1 MADGGASGVSGAG
14 TPRVLV
20 VWCPDWPVVAVERP
34 GDAGPAV
41 AAGADG
47 SIGADGRPVAAG
59 SAGGGIPVAVVEGGR
74 VLACSAAA
82 RAAGVRQGQR
92 LKLAQRLCPAL
103 ELRDRDPEAETRRF
117 EPVVAAVEAFTPRV
131 EVLRPGLCA
140 IPVKGPGRYFGGEEA
155 LAAKVQGAVTA
166 ALAAAV
172 PTAAATDAGP
182 AAAGR
187 PVHPVDAESAAGVRP
202 APDPGLDPGTRPG
215 TSPDD
220 RGPAPVAEVA
230 EVVPLHPADAD
241 ADRTAP
247 RRRTAGVDELF
258 AATPAARD
266 GARGGFAR
274 PAAYPPEPARPDG
287 RPEPARPESRPDGL
301 GPAAAHPPEAPH
313 PAESRREGARPQP
326 DPSGPQ
332 PGGPAAGR
340 PGPPAAEGLAAA
352 PAPCGQVGVADGL
365 FAAVLAARAGVL
377 VPAGRTAE
385 FLAPYPVAVL
395 GDEVLAE
402 LLDRLGLP
410 TVGAFA
416 ALPAEAVA
424 DRFGPAG
431 TTAHRLARGLQ
442 PRPLVPRTGGP
453 DLSVEQRFDPPEPLA
468 EPLVFVARTLA
479 ERLHQRLAGAGLT
492 CQRVAVEVE
501 CADGRTVARLWR
513 HEGRLSATALAE
525 RVRWQLQAWQ
535 STGTFD
541 AGPAGGPRGPDGLRG
556 PGSPRGRRNPR
567 GPESRH
573 DSEDPGAGGFTALRL
588 VPDDLTPDQGRQ
600 LALWGQAV
608 ADDRVER
615 AVARVQAVL
624 GHAGLRRIE
633 PAGGRGPD
641 EQAVR
646 VPWGEPYDP
655 DAPADAPWP
664 GRLRDVWPT
673 VVHRTPLPAAVLD
686 ADGRPVTVD
695 GRAGV
700 SARPSTVTVRGRQL
714 AVDGWTGPW
723 PAVEYW
729 WDPAR
734 ARRRARFQ
742 VTVAG
747 GLALL
752 LTVEGG
758 VWLVEAG
765 YD

>member
-1 MADGGASGVSGAG
+1 MTEGGTAPGAGGAAV

-20 VWCPDWPVVAVERP
+20 VWCPDWPVTAVG
-34 GDAGPAV
+34 GDAGT
-41 AAGADG
+41 
-47 SIGADGRPVAAG
+47 
-59 SAGGGIPVAVVEGGR
+59 PVAVVAGGR
-74 VLACSAAA
+74 ILACSDAA

-140 IPVKGPGRYFGGEEA
+140 IPVKGPGRYFGGE
-155 LAAKVQGAVTA
+155 A
-166 ALAAAV
+166 ALAAGVQAAV
-172 PTAAATDAGP
+172 AAALARPPAERSGSGPAGGTGPDAGP
-182 AAAGR
+182 QT
-187 PVHPVDAESAAGVRP
+187 HPADAEAGAGHPAGPTPTTPGADRGTDPAATTGAARRV
-202 APDPGLDPGTRPG
+202 
-215 TSPDD
+215 
-220 RGPAPVAEVA
+220 RGPAAVT
-230 EVVPLHPADAD
+230 PLHPADAD
-241 ADRTAP
+241 RAGV
-247 RRRTAGVDELF
+247 RRRAAAVDELF
-258 AATPAARD
+258 AAAPAARD

-274 PAAYPPEPARPDG
+274 PAGYPPQERPAEYP
-287 RPEPARPESRPDGL
+287 PPAA
-301 GPAAAHPPEAPH
+301 GPAAPPTTPTSASH
-313 PAESRREGARPQP
+313 
-326 DPSGPQ
+326 
-332 PGGPAAGR
+332 GR
-340 PGPPAAEGLAAA
+340 
-352 PAPCGQVGVADGL
+352 VGVADGL

-385 FLAPYPVAVL
+385 FLAPYPVAAL
-395 GDEVLAE
+395 GDEELAE
-402 LLDRLGLP
+402 LLDRLGLS

-424 DRFGPAG
+424 DRFGPTG
-431 TTAHRLARGLQ
+431 TVAHRLARGLQ
-442 PRPLVPRTGGP
+442 PRPLVPRAEGP

-468 EPLVFVARTLA
+468 EPLVFVARALA
-479 ERLHQRLAGAGLT
+479 EQLHRRLAGAGLT
-492 CQRVAVEVE
+492 CQRVAVEVS
-501 CADGRTVARLWR
+501 CADGRTVSRLWR

-535 STGTFD
+535 GAGTFD
-541 AGPAGGPRGPDGLRG
+541 TPAGAGD
-556 PGSPRGRRNPR
+556 
-567 GPESRH
+567 EH
-573 DSEDPGAGGFTALRL
+573 GARPAPHGAGFTALRL
-588 VPDDLTPDQGRQ
+588 VPDDLSPDQGRQ

-633 PAGGRGPD
+633 PAGGRGPA

-655 DAPADAPWP
+655 AAPADAPWP
-664 GRLRDVWPT
+664 GRLPDVWPA
-673 VVHRTPLPAAVLD
+673 VVHRTPVPAAVLD
-686 ADGRPVTVD
+686 AEGRPVVVD

-700 SARPSTVTVRGRQL
+700 SARPDRVALCGREL
-714 AVDGWTGPW
+714 AVEGWTGPW

-729 WDPAR
+729 WDQAL

-742 VTVAG
+742 VTVADG
-747 GLALL
+747 RALL

-758 VWLVEAG
+758 AWFVEAG

>member
-1 MADGGASGVSGAG
+1 MTGSGVAGAAEEAGAVGTAG

-20 VWCPDWPVVAVERP
+20 VWCPDWPVTAVM
-34 GDAGPAV
+34 
-41 AAGADG
+41 
-47 SIGADGRPVAAG
+47 G
-59 SAGGGIPVAVVEGGR
+59 SAAHGEAGDDAPVAVVTGGR
-74 VLACSAAA
+74 ILACSEAA

-117 EPVVAAVEAFTPRV
+117 EPVVAAVEAFTSRV

-140 IPVKGPGRYFGGEEA
+140 IPVKGPSRYFGGEEA
-155 LAAKVQGAVTA
+155 LAAKVQGAVAA
-166 ALAAAV
+166 ALARPMDGAGGQV
-172 PTAAATDAGP
+172 GDQVEDGSGSGSGSGNGHRGGNGFRDENVSGDAGP
-182 AAAGR
+182 GPQDHPADAAAGR
-187 PVHPVDAESAAGVRP
+187 P
-202 APDPGLDPGTRPG
+202 
-215 TSPDD
+215 
-220 RGPAPVAEVA
+220 EV
-230 EVVPLHPADAD
+230 HPADAD
-241 ADRTAP
+241 RAGA
-247 RRRTAGVDELF
+247 RRRAAAVDELF
-258 AATPAARD
+258 AAAPAARD
-266 GARGGFAR
+266 GARGGFAH
-274 PAAYPPEPARPDG
+274 PAAYPPPVRPAG
-287 RPEPARPESRPDGL
+287 TTPAGTA
-301 GPAAAHPPEAPH
+301 PAEATPAGTPPAGTTPAGTAPAEAALAGTAPH
-313 PAESRREGARPQP
+313 
-326 DPSGPQ
+326 
-332 PGGPAAGR
+332 
-340 PGPPAAEGLAAA
+340 
-352 PAPCGQVGVADGL
+352 GQVGVADGL

-385 FLAPYPVAVL
+385 FLAPYPVAAL

-410 TVGAFA
+410 TVGSFA
-416 ALPAEAVA
+416 ALPAESVA
-424 DRFGPAG
+424 DRFGPPG
-431 TTAHRLARGLQ
+431 TAAHRLARGLQ
-442 PRPLVPRTGGP
+442 PRPLVPRTEGP

-492 CQRVAVEVE
+492 CQRVAVEVS
-501 CADGRTVARLWR
+501 CADGRTVSRLWR

-535 STGTFD
+535 GAGTFAVPGEAEHD
-541 AGPAGGPRGPDGLRG
+541 A
-556 PGSPRGRRNPR
+556 
-567 GPESRH
+567 
-573 DSEDPGAGGFTALRL
+573 GFTALRL
-588 VPDDLTPDQGRQ
+588 VPDDLSPDQGRQ

-633 PAGGRGPD
+633 PAGGRGPG

-655 DAPADAPWP
+655 AAPADAPWP
-664 GRLRDVWPT
+664 GRLRDVWPA
-673 VVHRTPLPAAVLD
+673 VVHRTPVPVVVLD
-686 ADGRPVTVD
+686 ADDRPVVVD

-700 SARPSTVTVRGRQL
+700 SARPARVAVRGREL
-714 AVDGWTGPW
+714 VVDGWTGPW

-729 WDPAR
+729 WDR
-734 ARRRARFQ
+734 SLARRRARFQ
-742 VTVAG
+742 VTVADG
-747 GLALL
+747 RALL

-758 VWLVEAG
+758 EWFLEAG

>member
-1 MADGGASGVSGAG
+1 MTGGEVAGSTGASGAA

-34 GDAGPAV
+34 GEDRDV
-41 AAGADG
+41 L
-47 SIGADGRPVAAG
+47 
-59 SAGGGIPVAVVEGGR
+59 VAVVEGGR

-103 ELRDRDPEAETRRF
+103 ELRDRDPEAEARRF
-117 EPVVAAVEAFTPRV
+117 EPVAAAVEAFTPRV

-140 IPVKGPGRYFGGEEA
+140 IPVKGPARYFGGEEA
-155 LAAKVQGAVTA
+155 LAAKVRAAVTA
-166 ALAAAV
+166 ALAVSAEVVAVAVAEAVTAAV
-172 PTAAATDAGP
+172 AGP
-182 AAAGR
+182 QEQPA
-187 PVHPVDAESAAGVRP
+187 DAERGHSDG
-202 APDPGLDPGTRPG
+202 DGDGDGL
-215 TSPDD
+215 
-220 RGPAPVAEVA
+220 A
-230 EVVPLHPADAD
+230 EVVPLRPAAPAHPADAER
-241 ADRTAP
+241 AGA
-247 RRRTAGVDELF
+247 RRRTAGVEELF
-258 AATPAARD
+258 SAAPPARD

-274 PAAYPPEPARPDG
+274 PPAYPSAPPSEPAP
-287 RPEPARPESRPDGL
+287 
-301 GPAAAHPPEAPH
+301 
-313 PAESRREGARPQP
+313 GA
-326 DPSGPQ
+326 SGPV
-332 PGGPAAGR
+332 PG
-340 PGPPAAEGLAAA
+340 A
-352 PAPCGQVGVADGL
+352 PAVVPPLGLVGVADGL

-385 FLAPYPVAVL
+385 FLAPYPVAAL
-395 GDEVLAE
+395 GDAGLAE

-416 ALPAEAVA
+416 ALPAESVA
-424 DRFGPAG
+424 DRFGPTG

-442 PRPLVPRTGGP
+442 PRPLVPRAEGP

-492 CQRVAVEVE
+492 CQRVAVEVV

-541 AGPAGGPRGPDGLRG
+541 HRGESRVGESRPGGSR
-556 PGSPRGRRNPR
+556 PGGSRPGDDHPGV
-567 GPESRH
+567 GPE
-573 DSEDPGAGGFTALRL
+573 PGGFIALRL

-641 EQAVR
+641 DQVVR

-655 DAPADAPWP
+655 AAPADAPWP
-664 GRLRDVWPT
+664 GRVGGLRDVWPS
-673 VVHRTPLPAAVLD
+673 VVHRVPVPATVLD
-686 ADGRPVTVD
+686 ADGREVTVD

-700 SARPSTVTVRGRQL
+700 SARPVTVAVRGREL
-714 AVDGWTGPW
+714 PVEGWTGPW

-729 WDPAR
+729 WDQAR

-742 VTVAG
+742 VTVADG
-747 GLALL
+747 RALL

-758 VWLVEAG
+758 AWFVEAG
-765 YD
+765 YY

>member
-1 MADGGASGVSGAG
+1 MSGDGAAGTG

-34 GDAGPAV
+34 GDAGA
-41 AAGADG
+41 AAGGDTDG
-47 SIGADGRPVAAG
+47 SGGAAAG
-59 SAGGGIPVAVVEGGR
+59 RDGGTPVAVVEGGR

-166 ALAAAV
+166 ALAATA
-172 PTAAATDAGP
+172 PGAAATADPAEPGRQEHPADAETAAARP
-182 AAAGR
+182 AA
-187 PVHPVDAESAAGVRP
+187 RP
-202 APDPGLDPGTRPG
+202 AAHPGTRSG
-215 TSPDD
+215 DRTSAS
-220 RGPAPVAEVA
+220 GAEDVPVA
-230 EVVPLHPADAD
+230 EVVPLHPADAGR
-241 ADRTAP
+241 AAP
-247 RRRTAGVDELF
+247 RRRTAGSDELF
-258 AATPAARD
+258 DAAPAARD

-274 PAAYPPEPARPDG
+274 PAAYPSEPVRPEPVRPEPARPDHPAG
-287 RPEPARPESRPDGL
+287 PEPVHPSGPRPAVAGHPGEAAHPESRP
-301 GPAAAHPPEAPH
+301 AESR
-313 PAESRREGARPQP
+313 PAESRTAESRTAP
-326 DPSGPQ
+326 
-332 PGGPAAGR
+332 GPA
-340 PGPPAAEGLAAA
+340 PGPA
-352 PAPCGQVGVADGL
+352 PAPAPAPAPRGQVGVADGL

-385 FLAPYPVAVL
+385 FLAPYPVAAL

-410 TVGAFA
+410 TVGTFA

-442 PRPLVPRTGGP
+442 PRPLAPRTGGP
-453 DLSVEQRFDPPEPLA
+453 NLSVEQRFDPPEPLA

-479 ERLHQRLAGAGLT
+479 EQLHQRLAGAGLT

-535 STGTFD
+535 SAGTFE
-541 AGPAGGPRGPDGLRG
+541 AAPAAGPRGTRPPGGTRPHDGSFSPNGLRPTEGADG
-556 PGSPRGRRNPR
+556 PGT
-567 GPESRH
+567 
-573 DSEDPGAGGFTALRL
+573 GGFTALRL
-588 VPDDLTPDQGRQ
+588 VPDDLTPDRGRQ

-655 DAPADAPWP
+655 AAPADAPWP
-664 GRLRDVWPT
+664 GRLRDVWPS
-673 VVHRTPLPAAVLD
+673 VVHRTPVPATVLD

-700 SARPSTVTVRGRQL
+700 SARPATVAVRGRRL

-723 PAVEYW
+723 PVVEYW
-729 WDPAR
+729 WDRSR

-747 GLALL
+747 GRALL

-758 VWLVEAG
+758 AWFMEAG

>member
-1 MADGGASGVSGAG
+1 MADGAKTGTVGTPG

-20 VWCPDWPVVAVERP
+20 VWCPDWPVAAVE
-34 GDAGPAV
+34 GAGT
-41 AAGADG
+41 
-47 SIGADGRPVAAG
+47 DGRPVA
-59 SAGGGIPVAVVEGGR
+59 VTVGGR
-74 VLACSAAA
+74 ILACSEVA

-117 EPVVAAVEAFTPRV
+117 EPVAAAVEAFTPRV

-155 LAAKVQGAVTA
+155 LASKVRTAVAA
-166 ALAAAV
+166 ALAGEW
-172 PTAAATDAGP
+172 ATGSAHPGHP
-182 AAAGR
+182 ADGA
-187 PVHPVDAESAAGVRP
+187 
-202 APDPGLDPGTRPG
+202 
-215 TSPDD
+215 
-220 RGPAPVAEVA
+220 
-230 EVVPLHPADAD
+230 HPADAD
-241 ADRTAP
+241 PAGLDHPSGP
-247 RRRTAGVDELF
+247 RA
-258 AATPAARD
+258 
-266 GARGGFAR
+266 
-274 PAAYPPEPARPDG
+274 
-287 RPEPARPESRPDGL
+287 
-301 GPAAAHPPEAPH
+301 EAPH
-313 PAESRREGARPQP
+313 A
-326 DPSGPQ
+326 
-332 PGGPAAGR
+332 
-340 PGPPAAEGLAAA
+340 
-352 PAPCGQVGVADGL
+352 QVGVADGL

-385 FLAPYPVAVL
+385 FLAPYPVAAL
-395 GDEVLAE
+395 GDEVSAE

-431 TTAHRLARGLQ
+431 TAAHRLARGLQ
-442 PRPLVPRTGGP
+442 PRPPVPREEGP

-468 EPLVFVARTLA
+468 EPLVFVARPLA
-479 ERLHQRLAGAGLT
+479 ERLHERLAGAGLT
-492 CQRVAVEVE
+492 CGRVAVEVV
-501 CADGRTVARLWR
+501 CADGRTASRLWR

-535 STGTFD
+535 STGAFD
-541 AGPAGGPRGPDGLRG
+541 APGEGRDGA
-556 PGSPRGRRNPR
+556 
-567 GPESRH
+567 PEGAH
-573 DSEDPGAGGFTALRL
+573 DAGFTALRL
-588 VPDDLTPDQGRQ
+588 VPDGLAPDQGWQ

-608 ADDRVER
+608 VDDRVER

-633 PAGGRGPD
+633 PAGGRGPG

-646 VPWGEPYDP
+646 VPWGEPHEP
-655 DAPADAPWP
+655 GAPVDAPWP
-664 GRLRDVWPT
+664 GRLRDVWPA
-673 VVHRTPLPAAVLD
+673 VVYRAPVPVAVVD

-700 SARPSTVTVRGRQL
+700 SARPSTVVVRGREL
-714 AVDGWTGPW
+714 LVDGWTGPW

-729 WDPAR
+729 WDQSL

-742 VTVAG
+742 VASADG
-747 GLALL
+747 RALL

-758 VWLVEAG
+758 EWFMEAG

>member
-1 MADGGASGVSGAG
+1 MTGEEVAGSTGASGAV

-20 VWCPDWPVVAVERP
+20 VWCPDWPVAAVERP
-34 GDAGPAV
+34 GEDRDV
-41 AAGADG
+41 
-47 SIGADGRPVAAG
+47 
-59 SAGGGIPVAVVEGGR
+59 PVAVVEGGR

-103 ELRDRDPEAETRRF
+103 ELRDRDPEAEARRF
-117 EPVVAAVEAFTPRV
+117 EPVAAAVEAFTPRV

-140 IPVKGPGRYFGGEEA
+140 IPVKGPARYFGGEEA
-155 LAAKVQGAVTA
+155 LAAKVRAAVTA
-166 ALAAAV
+166 ALAVSTAVVAAAV
-172 PTAAATDAGP
+172 AEAVTAAAAGPQEQPADAEAEVDAGRGHGDG
-182 AAAGR
+182 AG
-187 PVHPVDAESAAGVRP
+187 HGDG
-202 APDPGLDPGTRPG
+202 DGL
-215 TSPDD
+215 
-220 RGPAPVAEVA
+220 A
-230 EVVPLHPADAD
+230 EVVPLRRAVPAAPAHPADAER
-241 ADRTAP
+241 AGA
-247 RRRTAGVDELF
+247 RRRTAGTEELF
-258 AATPAARD
+258 SAAPPARD

-274 PAAYPPEPARPDG
+274 PPAYPAAPPSEPA
-287 RPEPARPESRPDGL
+287 
-301 GPAAAHPPEAPH
+301 
-313 PAESRREGARPQP
+313 
-326 DPSGPQ
+326 SGT
-332 PGGPAAGR
+332 
-340 PGPPAAEGLAAA
+340 AAA
-352 PAPCGQVGVADGL
+352 PARPGAVPPLGLVGVADGL

-385 FLAPYPVAVL
+385 FLAPYPVAAL
-395 GDEVLAE
+395 GDAGLAE

-416 ALPAEAVA
+416 ALPAESVA
-424 DRFGPAG
+424 DRFGPTG

-442 PRPLVPRTGGP
+442 PRPLVPRTEGP

-492 CQRVAVEVE
+492 CQRVAVEVV

-541 AGPAGGPRGPDGLRG
+541 RRG
-556 PGSPRGRRNPR
+556 
-567 GPESRH
+567 ESR
-573 DSEDPGAGGFTALRL
+573 SGEGRPGEGRPGEGHPGESRPEPGGFTALRL

-641 EQAVR
+641 DQVVR

-655 DAPADAPWP
+655 AAPADAPWP
-664 GRLRDVWPT
+664 GRIGGLRDVWPS
-673 VVHRTPLPAAVLD
+673 VVHRVPVPATVLD
-686 ADGRPVTVD
+686 AAGRAVTVD

-700 SARPSTVTVRGRQL
+700 SARPAVVAVRGREL
-714 AVDGWTGPW
+714 PVEGWTGPW

-729 WDPAR
+729 WDQAR

-742 VTVAG
+742 VTVADG
-747 GLALL
+747 RALL

-758 VWLVEAG
+758 AWFVEAG

>member
-1 MADGGASGVSGAG
+1 MTDGGTAPGAG
-14 TPRVLV
+14 AAVTPRVLV
-20 VWCPDWPVVAVERP
+20 VWCPDWPVTAVG
-34 GDAGPAV
+34 GDAG
-41 AAGADG
+41 
-47 SIGADGRPVAAG
+47 
-59 SAGGGIPVAVVEGGR
+59 AGGAPVAVVAGGR
-74 VLACSAAA
+74 ILACSDAA

-140 IPVKGPGRYFGGEEA
+140 IPVKGPSRYFGGEEA
-155 LAAKVQGAVTA
+155 LAAKVQEAVAA
-166 ALAAAV
+166 ALARPPAERSGGGAAGGAG
-172 PTAAATDAGP
+172 PDAGP
-182 AAAGR
+182 QTHPADAGAGAG
-187 PVHPVDAESAAGVRP
+187 HPAGPDVEPDAGPDAGPP
-202 APDPGLDPGTRPG
+202 ATATARREHGV
-215 TSPDD
+215 
-220 RGPAPVAEVA
+220 APVT
-230 EVVPLHPADAD
+230 PLHPADAD
-241 ADRTAP
+241 RAGA
-247 RRRTAGVDELF
+247 RRRAAAVDELF
-258 AATPAARD
+258 AAAPAARD
-266 GARGGFAR
+266 GAPGGFAR
-274 PAAYPPEPARPDG
+274 PAGYPPQERPAGYPPQERPAG
-287 RPEPARPESRPDGL
+287 YPPPAA
-301 GPAAAHPPEAPH
+301 GPAAPGAEPPATPPPAPH
-313 PAESRREGARPQP
+313 
-326 DPSGPQ
+326 
-332 PGGPAAGR
+332 GR
-340 PGPPAAEGLAAA
+340 
-352 PAPCGQVGVADGL
+352 VGVADGL

-385 FLAPYPVAVL
+385 FLAPYPVAAL

-402 LLDRLGLP
+402 LLDRLGLS

-424 DRFGPAG
+424 DRFGLTG
-431 TTAHRLARGLQ
+431 TVAHRLARGLQ
-442 PRPLVPRTGGP
+442 PRPLVPRAEGP

-479 ERLHQRLAGAGLT
+479 EQLHRRLAGAGLT
-492 CQRVAVEVE
+492 CQRVAVEVS
-501 CADGRTVARLWR
+501 CADGRTVSRLWR

-535 STGTFD
+535 GAGTFD
-541 AGPAGGPRGPDGLRG
+541 APAGA
-556 PGSPRGRRNPR
+556 
-567 GPESRH
+567 
-573 DSEDPGAGGFTALRL
+573 EDEHGADPAPHGAGFTALRL
-588 VPDDLTPDQGRQ
+588 VPDDLSPDQGRQ

-633 PAGGRGPD
+633 PAGGRGPA

-655 DAPADAPWP
+655 AAPADAPWP
-664 GRLRDVWPT
+664 GRLPDVWPA
-673 VVHRTPLPAAVLD
+673 VVHRTPVPAAVLD
-686 ADGRPVTVD
+686 AQGRPVVVD

-700 SARPSTVTVRGRQL
+700 SARPDRVALRGREL
-714 AVDGWTGPW
+714 AVEGWTGPW

-729 WDPAR
+729 WDQAL

-742 VTVAG
+742 VTVADG
-747 GLALL
+747 RALL

-758 VWLVEAG
+758 EWFVEAG

>member
-1 MADGGASGVSGAG
+1 MTGGEVAGSTGTGGAV

-20 VWCPDWPVVAVERP
+20 VWCPDWPVAAVERP
-34 GDAGPAV
+34 GEGAREADA
-41 AAGADG
+41 
-47 SIGADGRPVAAG
+47 
-59 SAGGGIPVAVVEGGR
+59 PVAVVEGGR

-82 RAAGVRQGQR
+82 RAAGVRQGQP

-140 IPVKGPGRYFGGEEA
+140 IPVKGPARYFGGEEA

-166 ALAAAV
+166 ALAASASASAAV
-172 PTAAATDAGP
+172 AVAATGPQVHPADAEP
-182 AAAGR
+182 AGSRAEAGR
-187 PVHPVDAESAAGVRP
+187 GDGAGRGET
-202 APDPGLDPGTRPG
+202 GL
-215 TSPDD
+215 
-220 RGPAPVAEVA
+220 A
-230 EVVPLHPADAD
+230 EVVPLHPADAERAD
-241 ADRTAP
+241 AERADAERAA
-247 RRRTAGVDELF
+247 RRRTAGTDELF
-258 AATPAARD
+258 AAAPAARD

-274 PAAYPPEPARPDG
+274 PPAYPP
-287 RPEPARPESRPDGL
+287 
-301 GPAAAHPPEAPH
+301 
-313 PAESRREGARPQP
+313 
-326 DPSGPQ
+326 
-332 PGGPAAGR
+332 
-340 PGPPAAEGLAAA
+340 A
-352 PAPCGQVGVADGL
+352 PAPGAATPTAAPSAPLGRVGVADGL

-385 FLAPYPVAVL
+385 FLAPYPVAAL
-395 GDEVLAE
+395 GDAGLAE
-402 LLDRLGLP
+402 LLERLGLP

-416 ALPAEAVA
+416 VLPAESVA

-431 TTAHRLARGLQ
+431 TVAHRLARGLQ
-442 PRPLVPRTGGP
+442 PRPLVPRAEGP

-535 STGTFD
+535 GAGTFD
-541 AGPAGGPRGPDGLRG
+541 RGGEADGPPA
-556 PGSPRGRRNPR
+556 
-567 GPESRH
+567 PE
-573 DSEDPGAGGFTALRL
+573 PGGFTALRL

-633 PAGGRGPD
+633 PAGGRGPED
-641 EQAVR
+641 QVVR

-655 DAPADAPWP
+655 AAPADAPWP
-664 GRLRDVWPT
+664 GRIGGLRDVWPA
-673 VVHRTPLPAAVLD
+673 VVHRVPVPAAVLD
-686 ADGRPVTVD
+686 GDGRPVTVD

-700 SARPSTVTVRGRQL
+700 SARPATVAVRGREL

-729 WDPAR
+729 WDQAR

-742 VTVAG
+742 VTVADG
-747 GLALL
+747 RALL

-758 VWLVEAG
+758 AWFVEAG

>member
-1 MADGGASGVSGAG
+1 MTGGEVAGSTGTGGAL

-20 VWCPDWPVVAVERP
+20 VWCPDWPVAAVERP
-34 GDAGPAV
+34 GEAEEA
-41 AAGADG
+41 
-47 SIGADGRPVAAG
+47 
-59 SAGGGIPVAVVEGGR
+59 PVAVVEGGR

-103 ELRDRDPEAETRRF
+103 ELRDRDPEAEARRF

-140 IPVKGPGRYFGGEEA
+140 IPVKGPARYFGGEEA

-166 ALAAAV
+166 ALAAS
-172 PTAAATDAGP
+172 ATVAGPQANPVGAGPQAHPADAGP
-182 AAAGR
+182 AGSRDGGAGSR
-187 PVHPVDAESAAGVRP
+187 QDT
-202 APDPGLDPGTRPG
+202 GL
-215 TSPDD
+215 
-220 RGPAPVAEVA
+220 A
-230 EVVPLHPADAD
+230 EVVPLHPADAG
-241 ADRTAP
+241 RTEG
-247 RRRTAGVDELF
+247 RRTAGTDELF
-258 AATPAARD
+258 AAAPAARD

-274 PAAYPPEPARPDG
+274 PP
-287 RPEPARPESRPDGL
+287 
-301 GPAAAHPPEAPH
+301 AHPSAPAPGTVSASAPH
-313 PAESRREGARPQP
+313 PL
-326 DPSGPQ
+326 
-332 PGGPAAGR
+332 GR
-340 PGPPAAEGLAAA
+340 
-352 PAPCGQVGVADGL
+352 VGVADGL

-385 FLAPYPVAVL
+385 FLAPYPVAAL
-395 GDEVLAE
+395 GDADLAE
-402 LLDRLGLP
+402 LLERLGLP

-416 ALPAEAVA
+416 ALPAESVA
-424 DRFGPAG
+424 DRFGPPG
-431 TTAHRLARGLQ
+431 TVAHRLARGLQ
-442 PRPLVPRTGGP
+442 PRPLVPRAEGP

-479 ERLHQRLAGAGLT
+479 ERLHRRLAGAGLT

-541 AGPAGGPRGPDGLRG
+541 RGGDRGGDLGDPPA
-556 PGSPRGRRNPR
+556 
-567 GPESRH
+567 PE
-573 DSEDPGAGGFTALRL
+573 PGGFTALRL

-641 EQAVR
+641 DQVVR

-655 DAPADAPWP
+655 AAPADAPWP
-664 GRLRDVWPT
+664 GRVGGLRDVWPA
-673 VVHRTPLPAAVLD
+673 VVHRVPVPAAVLD
-686 ADGRPVTVD
+686 GDGRPVTVD

-700 SARPSTVTVRGRQL
+700 SARPATVAVRGREL

-729 WDPAR
+729 WDQAR

-742 VTVAG
+742 VTVADG
-747 GLALL
+747 RALL

-758 VWLVEAG
+758 AWFVEAG

>member
-1 MADGGASGVSGAG
+1 MTDGGAAG

-20 VWCPDWPVVAVERP
+20 VWCPDWPVA
-34 GDAGPAV
+34 AV
-41 AAGADG
+41 AAPADG
-47 SIGADGRPVAAG
+47 GDT
-59 SAGGGIPVAVVEGGR
+59 PVAVVTGGR
-74 VLACSAAA
+74 ILACSEAA
-82 RAAGVRQGQR
+82 RVAGVRQGQR

-103 ELRDRDPEAETRRF
+103 ELRDRDQEAETRRF

-140 IPVKGPGRYFGGEEA
+140 IPVKGPSRYFGGEEA
-155 LAAKVQGAVTA
+155 LAGKVQGAVAA
-166 ALAAAV
+166 ALAALTARPAV
-172 PTAAATDAGP
+172 TGGADADGRAGTTGTGTGTSAGAGASGWPQDQP
-182 AAAGR
+182 ADADPPGR
-187 PVHPVDAESAAGVRP
+187 AHPASSPAPVHPAS
-202 APDPGLDPGTRPG
+202 
-215 TSPDD
+215 
-220 RGPAPVAEVA
+220 GPARVHSAHPV
-230 EVVPLHPADAD
+230 HPADAER
-241 ADRTAP
+241 AGEH
-247 RRRTAGVDELF
+247 RRAAAVDELF
-258 AATPAARD
+258 AAAPAARD

-274 PAAYPPEPARPDG
+274 PPAYPAPESAPAVPSPAPRPDQAPG
-287 RPEPARPESRPDGL
+287 DPRPEPA
-301 GPAAAHPPEAPH
+301 PAVC
-313 PAESRREGARPQP
+313 
-326 DPSGPQ
+326 
-332 PGGPAAGR
+332 GR
-340 PGPPAAEGLAAA
+340 
-352 PAPCGQVGVADGL
+352 VGVADGL

-385 FLAPYPVAVL
+385 FLAPYPVAAL
-395 GDEVLAE
+395 GDETLAE
-402 LLDRLGLP
+402 LLERLGLP

-416 ALPAEAVA
+416 ALPAESVA

-442 PRPLVPRTGGP
+442 PRPLVPRTEGP

-479 ERLHQRLAGAGLT
+479 ERLHQQLAGAGLT
-492 CQRVAVEVE
+492 CQRVAVEVS
-501 CADGRTVARLWR
+501 CADGRTVSRLWR

-535 STGTFD
+535 GAGTFRTA
-541 AGPAGGPRGPDGLRG
+541 AGPPDGRPDGRQDGSPAGLPGGPEAGPD
-556 PGSPRGRRNPR
+556 
-567 GPESRH
+567 
-573 DSEDPGAGGFTALRL
+573 AGFTALRL
-588 VPDDLTPDQGRQ
+588 VPDDLSPDQGRQ

-633 PAGGRGPD
+633 PAGGRGPA

-646 VPWGEPYDP
+646 VPWGEPHDP
-655 DAPADAPWP
+655 AAPADAPWP
-664 GRLRDVWPT
+664 GRLRDVWPA
-673 VVHRTPLPAAVLD
+673 VVHRTPVPVAVLD
-686 ADGRPVTVD
+686 AQGRPVLVD

-700 SARPSTVTVRGRQL
+700 SARPARVTVRGREL
-714 AVDGWTGPW
+714 PVDGWTGPW

-729 WDPAR
+729 WDQSL

-742 VTVAG
+742 VTVADG
-747 GLALL
+747 RALL

-758 VWLVEAG
+758 EWFLEAG

>member
-1 MADGGASGVSGAG
+1 MPTMRDGDR

-20 VWCPDWPVVAVERP
+20 VWCPDWPVVAVT
-34 GDAGPAV
+34 GD
-41 AAGADG
+41 D
-47 SIGADGRPVAAG
+47 
-59 SAGGGIPVAVVEGGR
+59 PVAVTEGGR
-74 VLACSAAA
+74 ILACSAGA

-92 LKLAQRLCPAL
+92 LKLAQRLCPEL

-131 EVLRPGLCA
+131 EVIRPGLCA

-155 LAAKVQGAVTA
+155 LAVKVGAAVAEALGRPPVPDAVPGAVT
-166 ALAAAV
+166 V
-172 PTAAATDAGP
+172 PD
-182 AAAGR
+182 
-187 PVHPVDAESAAGVRP
+187 
-202 APDPGLDPGTRPG
+202 
-215 TSPDD
+215 
-220 RGPAPVAEVA
+220 
-230 EVVPLHPADAD
+230 
-241 ADRTAP
+241 
-247 RRRTAGVDELF
+247 
-258 AATPAARD
+258 
-266 GARGGFAR
+266 
-274 PAAYPPEPARPDG
+274 
-287 RPEPARPESRPDGL
+287 
-301 GPAAAHPPEAPH
+301 
-313 PAESRREGARPQP
+313 
-326 DPSGPQ
+326 
-332 PGGPAAGR
+332 
-340 PGPPAAEGLAAA
+340 AA
-352 PAPCGQVGVADGL
+352 PADQADPADPAAPPITPHAQVGVADGL

-385 FLAPYPVAVL
+385 FLAPYPVGAL
-395 GDEVLAE
+395 GDETLAE
-402 LLDRLGLP
+402 LLGRLGLS

-431 TTAHRLARGLQ
+431 TVAHRLARGLQ
-442 PRPLVPRTGGP
+442 PRPLVPRGEEP

-492 CQRVAVEVE
+492 CRRVAVEVA
-501 CADGRTVARLWR
+501 CADGRTASRLWR

-535 STGTFD
+535 GAGTFE
-541 AGPAGGPRGPDGLRG
+541 GGGREGFALLRLAPDGL
-556 PGSPRGRRNPR
+556 S
-567 GPESRH
+567 
-573 DSEDPGAGGFTALRL
+573 
-588 VPDDLTPDQGRQ
+588 PDQGRQ

-633 PAGGRGPD
+633 PAGGRGPG
-641 EQAVR
+641 EQQVK
-646 VPWGEPYDP
+646 VPWGEPYEAA
-655 DAPADAPWP
+655 APADAPWP
-664 GRLRDVWPT
+664 GRLADLWPA
-673 VVHRTPLPAAVLD
+673 VVLREPAPVRVLD
-686 ADGRPVTVD
+686 EGGQPVTVD

-700 SARPSTVTVRGRQL
+700 SGRPALVVVRGREER
-714 AVDGWTGPW
+714 VEGWTGPW

-729 WDPAR
+729 WDQSL

-742 VTVAG
+742 VVVDG
-747 GLALL
+747 GRALL

-758 VWLVEAG
+758 AWHLEAG

>member
-1 MADGGASGVSGAG
+1 MTGGEVAGSTGASGAV

-34 GDAGPAV
+34 GEDRDV
-41 AAGADG
+41 
-47 SIGADGRPVAAG
+47 
-59 SAGGGIPVAVVEGGR
+59 PVAVVEGGR

-103 ELRDRDPEAETRRF
+103 ELRDRDPEAEARRF
-117 EPVVAAVEAFTPRV
+117 EPVAAAVEAFTPRV

-140 IPVKGPGRYFGGEEA
+140 IPVKGPARYFGGEEA
-155 LAAKVQGAVTA
+155 LAAKVRAAVTA
-166 ALAAAV
+166 ALAVSAEVVAAAV
-172 PTAAATDAGP
+172 AAAVTAAVGPQEQPADAD
-182 AAAGR
+182 AAAGEAR
-187 PVHPVDAESAAGVRP
+187 GRGDG
-202 APDPGLDPGTRPG
+202 DGL
-215 TSPDD
+215 
-220 RGPAPVAEVA
+220 A
-230 EVVPLHPADAD
+230 EVVPLRPAAPAHPADAER
-241 ADRTAP
+241 AGA
-247 RRRTAGVDELF
+247 RRRTAGAEELF
-258 AATPAARD
+258 SAAPPARD

-274 PAAYPPEPARPDG
+274 PPACPSSPLPEPASGTPG
-287 RPEPARPESRPDGL
+287 
-301 GPAAAHPPEAPH
+301 AP
-313 PAESRREGARPQP
+313 
-326 DPSGPQ
+326 
-332 PGGPAAGR
+332 
-340 PGPPAAEGLAAA
+340 AA
-352 PAPCGQVGVADGL
+352 PAVVPPLGLVGVADGL

-385 FLAPYPVAVL
+385 FLAPYPVAAL
-395 GDEVLAE
+395 GDAGLAE

-416 ALPAEAVA
+416 ALPAESVA
-424 DRFGPAG
+424 DRFGPTGA
-431 TTAHRLARGLQ
+431 TAHRLARGLQ
-442 PRPLVPRTGGP
+442 PRPLVPRAEGP

-492 CQRVAVEVE
+492 CQRVAVEVV

-541 AGPAGGPRGPDGLRG
+541 RAG
-556 PGSPRGRRNPR
+556 
-567 GPESRH
+567 ESRAGESRAEESH
-573 DSEDPGAGGFTALRL
+573 AGKSRPGDDYPGAAPEPGGFTALRL

-641 EQAVR
+641 DQVVR

-655 DAPADAPWP
+655 AAPADAPWP
-664 GRLRDVWPT
+664 GRVGGLRDVWPS
-673 VVHRTPLPAAVLD
+673 VVHRVPVPATVLD
-686 ADGRPVTVD
+686 ADGRAVTVD

-700 SARPSTVTVRGRQL
+700 SARPATVAVRGREL
-714 AVDGWTGPW
+714 LVEGWTGPW

-729 WDPAR
+729 WDQAR

-742 VTVAG
+742 VTVADG
-747 GLALL
+747 RALL

-758 VWLVEAG
+758 AWFVEAG

>member
-1 MADGGASGVSGAG
+1 MTGGEVAGTTGAGGAV

-20 VWCPDWPVVAVERP
+20 VWCPDWPVAAVERP
-34 GDAGPAV
+34 AEGDGPDV
-41 AAGADG
+41 
-47 SIGADGRPVAAG
+47 
-59 SAGGGIPVAVVEGGR
+59 PVAVVEGGR

-103 ELRDRDPEAETRRF
+103 ELRDRDPEAEVRRF

-140 IPVKGPGRYFGGEEA
+140 IPVKGPARYFGGEEA
-155 LAAKVQGAVTA
+155 LAAKVQRAVTA
-166 ALAAAV
+166 ALAAS
-172 PTAAATDAGP
+172 AAAVAARAHPAHPADAHP
-182 AAAGR
+182 ADAEPAGSRDAAGR
-187 PVHPVDAESAAGVRP
+187 GDAER
-202 APDPGLDPGTRPG
+202 
-215 TSPDD
+215 
-220 RGPAPVAEVA
+220 A
-230 EVVPLHPADAD
+230 EVVPLHPADAGR
-241 ADRTAP
+241 AG
-247 RRRTAGVDELF
+247 RRRTAGVDELL
-258 AATPAARD
+258 AAAPPARD

-274 PAAYPPEPARPDG
+274 PPAYPPAPAPG
-287 RPEPARPESRPDGL
+287 SA
-301 GPAAAHPPEAPH
+301 PAAAAPV
-313 PAESRREGARPQP
+313 PL
-326 DPSGPQ
+326 
-332 PGGPAAGR
+332 GR
-340 PGPPAAEGLAAA
+340 
-352 PAPCGQVGVADGL
+352 VGVADGL

-385 FLAPYPVAVL
+385 FLAPYPVAAL
-395 GDEVLAE
+395 GDTALAG

-416 ALPAEAVA
+416 ALPAESVA

-431 TTAHRLARGLQ
+431 TVAHRLARGLQ

-479 ERLHQRLAGAGLT
+479 ERLHRRLAGAGLT

-535 STGTFD
+535 SAGTFGPG
-541 AGPAGGPRGPDGLRG
+541 AGAGGPQA
-556 PGSPRGRRNPR
+556 
-567 GPESRH
+567 PE
-573 DSEDPGAGGFTALRL
+573 PGGFTALRL
-588 VPDDLTPDQGRQ
+588 LPDDLTPDQGRQ

-633 PAGGRGPD
+633 PAGGRGPED
-641 EQAVR
+641 QAVR

-655 DAPADAPWP
+655 AAPADAPWP
-664 GRLRDVWPT
+664 GRIGGLRDVWPA
-673 VVHRTPLPAAVLD
+673 VVHRVPVPAAVLD
-686 ADGRPVTVD
+686 GEGRPVTVD

-700 SARPSTVTVRGRQL
+700 SARPATVAVRGREL

-729 WDPAR
+729 WDQAR

-742 VTVAG
+742 VTVADG
-747 GLALL
+747 RALL

-758 VWLVEAG
+758 AWFVEAG

>member
-1 MADGGASGVSGAG
+1 MADG
-14 TPRVLV
+14 PRVLV
-20 VWCPDWPVVAVERP
+20 VWCPDWPVAAVEGLG
-34 GDAGPAV
+34 GD
-41 AAGADG
+41 
-47 SIGADGRPVAAG
+47 RPVAVTA
-59 SAGGGIPVAVVEGGR
+59 GGR
-74 VLACSAAA
+74 VLACSRAA

-103 ELRDRDPEAETRRF
+103 ELRERDPEAETRRF

-155 LAAKVQGAVTA
+155 LAAKVRTAVA
-166 ALAAAV
+166 DALAAPVVQVHPADAEAC
-172 PTAAATDAGP
+172 PAGRAHPGPELPEGRGPETDDPASGPGP
-182 AAAGR
+182 AAA
-187 PVHPVDAESAAGVRP
+187 AEA
-202 APDPGLDPGTRPG
+202 
-215 TSPDD
+215 
-220 RGPAPVAEVA
+220 
-230 EVVPLHPADAD
+230 
-241 ADRTAP
+241 
-247 RRRTAGVDELF
+247 
-258 AATPAARD
+258 
-266 GARGGFAR
+266 
-274 PAAYPPEPARPDG
+274 
-287 RPEPARPESRPDGL
+287 
-301 GPAAAHPPEAPH
+301 PEAPEI
-313 PAESRREGARPQP
+313 PES
-326 DPSGPQ
+326 
-332 PGGPAAGR
+332 
-340 PGPPAAEGLAAA
+340 L
-352 PAPCGQVGVADGL
+352 VGVADGL

-385 FLAPYPVAVL
+385 FLAPYPVAAL
-395 GDEVLAE
+395 GDEGLAE

-431 TTAHRLARGLQ
+431 TAAHRTARGLRS
-442 PRPLVPRTGGP
+442 RPLVPRAEEP

-468 EPLVFVARTLA
+468 EPLVFVARALA

-492 CQRVAVEVE
+492 CRRVAVEVA
-501 CADGRTVARLWR
+501 CADGRTASRLWR
-513 HEGRLSATALAE
+513 HEGLSAGALAE

-535 STGTFD
+535 GAGTFTASAASAASGTSGTSAAGPD
-541 AGPAGGPRGPDGLRG
+541 AGFTVLRLAPDGL
-556 PGSPRGRRNPR
+556 
-567 GPESRH
+567 
-573 DSEDPGAGGFTALRL
+573 A
-588 VPDDLTPDQGRQ
+588 PDQGRQ

-633 PAGGRGPD
+633 PAGGRGPE

-646 VPWGEPYDP
+646 VPWGEVHEPA
-655 DAPADAPWP
+655 APADAPWP
-664 GRLRDVWPT
+664 GRLRDVWPA
-673 VVHRTPLPAAVLD
+673 VVHRTPLPAVVLD

-700 SARPSTVTVRGRQL
+700 SARPARVAVRGREL
-714 AVDGWTGPW
+714 VVDGWTGPW

-729 WDPAR
+729 WDQSL

-742 VTVAG
+742 VAVEG
-747 GLALL
+747 GRALL

-758 VWLVEAG
+758 AWFVEAG

>member
-1 MADGGASGVSGAG
+1 M
-14 TPRVLV
+14 V

-34 GDAGPAV
+34 GEDRDA
-41 AAGADG
+41 
-47 SIGADGRPVAAG
+47 
-59 SAGGGIPVAVVEGGR
+59 PVAVVEGGR

-82 RAAGVRQGQR
+82 RVAGVRQGQR

-103 ELRDRDPEAETRRF
+103 ELRDRDPEAEARRF
-117 EPVVAAVEAFTPRV
+117 EPVAAAVEAFTPRV

-140 IPVKGPGRYFGGEEA
+140 IPVKGPARYFGGEEA
-155 LAAKVQGAVTA
+155 LAAKVRAAVTA
-166 ALAAAV
+166 ALAV
-172 PTAAATDAGP
+172 S
-182 AAAGR
+182 
-187 PVHPVDAESAAGVRP
+187 AEV
-202 APDPGLDPGTRPG
+202 
-215 TSPDD
+215 
-220 RGPAPVAEVA
+220 VAEVVTAAVVGPQEQPADAEVEAEANAARGRDGLA
-230 EVVPLHPADAD
+230 EVVPLRPAAPAAPAHPADAER
-241 ADRTAP
+241 AGA
-247 RRRTAGVDELF
+247 RRRTAGVEELF
-258 AATPAARD
+258 SAAPPARD

-274 PAAYPPEPARPDG
+274 PPAYPSAPPSQPAPG
-287 RPEPARPESRPDGL
+287 TPGTPGA
-301 GPAAAHPPEAPH
+301 PAAPEVVPPL
-313 PAESRREGARPQP
+313 
-326 DPSGPQ
+326 
-332 PGGPAAGR
+332 
-340 PGPPAAEGLAAA
+340 GL
-352 PAPCGQVGVADGL
+352 VGVADGL

-385 FLAPYPVAVL
+385 FLAPYPVTAL
-395 GDEVLAE
+395 GDAGLAE

-416 ALPAEAVA
+416 ALPAESVA
-424 DRFGPAG
+424 DRFGPTG

-442 PRPLVPRTGGP
+442 PRPLAPRTEGP

-479 ERLHQRLAGAGLT
+479 ERLHQQLAGAGLT
-492 CQRVAVEVE
+492 CQRVAVEVV

-541 AGPAGGPRGPDGLRG
+541 RPGESPLGAGPEP
-556 PGSPRGRRNPR
+556 
-567 GPESRH
+567 
-573 DSEDPGAGGFTALRL
+573 GGFTALRL

-641 EQAVR
+641 DQVVR

-655 DAPADAPWP
+655 AVPTDAPWP
-664 GRLRDVWPT
+664 GRVGGQRDVWPS
-673 VVHRTPLPAAVLD
+673 VVHRVPVPATVLD
-686 ADGRPVTVD
+686 ADGRAVTVD

-700 SARPSTVTVRGRQL
+700 SARPAIVAVRGREL
-714 AVDGWTGPW
+714 PVEGWTGPW

-729 WDPAR
+729 WDQAR

-742 VTVAG
+742 VTVADG
-747 GLALL
+747 RALL

-758 VWLVEAG
+758 AWFVEAG